1 MPDHE
6 IPPPSSTLERYRAEV
21 GRRSELIGRR
31 RQQRSLGVAGVVAV
45 LAVGLF
51 AAVHLAGNQDHV
63 SASGVSAAGSP
74 RSPGTTVTHGS
85 IAGSAD
91 ATSSASSGKVSAGV
105 PSPQNASASAPEFS
119 PALSANGPAYHVV
132 YARSS
137 GFVAIEGPSMDVQLV
152 LELPAG
158 DWGPAAITSGAG
170 TVASVVAQA
179 RVGGDLRVDIRTLA
193 GGTARLD
200 VPSIGHPADSWHG
213 TIIVH
218 ASRPSR

>member
-6 IPPPSSTLERYRAEV
+6 IPPPSSTLEHYRAEV
-21 GRRSELIGRR
+21 GRRAELIGRR
-31 RQQRSLGVAGVVAV
+31 RQRRVMGVAGVVAV

-51 AAVHLAGNQDHV
+51 AGLHLAGNQDHV
-63 SASGVSAAGSP
+63 SASGASP
-74 RSPGTTVTHGS
+74 TGPPRGPTTSVTHGS
-85 IAGSAD
+85 VAGSAD
-91 ATSSASSGKVSAGV
+91 ATSSAGAAKAGTGAPAPQSA
-105 PSPQNASASAPEFS
+105 NASAPEFR
-119 PALSANGPAYHVV
+119 PGLSVNGPASHVV

-137 GFVAIEGPSMDVQLV
+137 GFVVTARPGTEVQVV

-158 DWGPAAITSGAG
+158 GWGQAAITSGAG

-193 GGTARLD
+193 GGTARLG
-200 VPSIGHPADSWHG
+200 VPSPGHPADSWHG

-218 ASRPSR
+218 TPRPAG